1 MKTSF
6 IIICF
11 LSVTFAFVMGYSLGV
26 GERYEAVEKVVLFDY
41 SQQLKEAIR
50 DGVPFK
56 LKGSDISLLPQ
67 SDGRIFV
74 SAVRLGKGINKVG
87 QTSE

>member
-6 IIICF
+6 IIIWF
-11 LSVTFAFVMGYSLGV
+11 LSVTFAFVLGYSLGI
-26 GERYEAVEKVVLFDY
+26 GERYESVEKVVLFDY

-56 LKGSDISLLPQ
+56 LKGSDINLLPR
-67 SDGRIFV
+67 SDGQICV
-74 SAVRLGKGINKVG
+74 SAVRLEKDINKVG

>member
-6 IIICF
+6 IIIWF
-11 LSVTFAFVMGYSLGV
+11 LSVTFAFVAGYSLGN
-26 GERYEAVEKVVLFDY
+26 GERYETVEKVVLFDY

-50 DGVPFK
+50 DGVPFQ
-56 LKGSDISLLPQ
+56 LKGTDITLVPRSDRQISV
-67 SDGRIFV
+67 SDVELNKDIKK
-74 SAVRLGKGINKVG
+74 VR

>member
-6 IIICF
+6 IIIWF
-11 LSVTFAFVMGYSLGV
+11 LSVTFAFVLGYSRGV
-26 GERYEAVEKVVLFDY
+26 GERYETVEKVVLFDY

-56 LKGSDISLLPQ
+56 LKGSDINLLPR
-67 SDGRIFV
+67 SDGQISV
-74 SAVRLGKGINKVG
+74 SAVQLKKEIKKVG